1 VRTSDRRLQY
11 RAMAAAA
18 FAALG
23 PAMAA
28 CGDEPQAA
36 TAPEVATMLEHLPGD
51 ASAVIGIR
59 ASRAREVPALAGL
72 LEWLPEEPVGAAIA
86 RHCGLGARSGIDL
99 AVAAIG
105 GDAAPAR
112 AFVAMRGSFTR
123 DSVATCVTE
132 LATVTGEPIAVTRE
146 GSVTAYSGRV
156 DRRHVYW
163 STPEV
168 AIVAPQADDAPAALG
183 ALFKQSGVTTS
194 SELMSYVGRVRTG
207 AAFWMAGPLPPEVQ
221 KRMAGLGPGVPA
233 LRGFYLSADGDG
245 DGVRVSLGL
254 RLASDKEAEAAARAF
269 RAQRGELA
277 RAAPEARAVV
287 DKIEVARSGTDL
299 ALDAV
304 LTAEEAKT
312 MIDLVAGLT
321 GLPRGARA
329 KP

>member
-1 VRTSDRRLQY
+1 VRTSDRRLHY

-18 FAALG
+18 LAAFG
-23 PAMAA
+23 PAAA
-28 CGDEPQAA
+28 CGDQAQPA
-36 TAPEVATMLEHLPGD
+36 QDPAVASMLEHLPGD
-51 ASAVIGIR
+51 AWAVVGIR
-59 ASRAREVPALAGL
+59 ASRARQVPALAPL
-72 LEWLPEEPVGAAIA
+72 LDWLPAEPVGAAIA
-86 RHCGLGARSGIDL
+86 RHCGLGSRSGIDL
-99 AVAAIG
+99 AIAAIG
-105 GDAAPAR
+105 GGAAQGR

-132 LATVTGEPIAVTRE
+132 LAAVTGEAVAVTRE
-146 GSVTAYSGRV
+146 GSVTSYSGRTEK
-156 DRRHVYW
+156 RHVYW
-163 STPEV
+163 PTPQV

-183 ALFKQSGVTTS
+183 ALFKQAGVTTS

-221 KRMAGLGPGVPA
+221 KRMAGFGPGVPA